1 MVVFCHTSKIC
12 TCVPPSWTS
21 LPLPSPFH
29 PSGLSQSTGFGCPA
43 SCMELASVLHM
54 VMYMFQCYSLK
65 SSHPHL
71 LPLSP
76 KVCSLYLCLLCRP
89 ACRVIG
95 YQLFFMNKYTKIFNK
110 LWVNIIQQ
118 YIKIIPQY
126 YNNYIIGIYSKS
138 MRLVKYFKI
147 NQCNPLY

>member
-1 MVVFCHTSKIC
+1 MEDNYFIILWWFLPYINMNQPQMYMCP
-12 TCVPPSWTS
+12 PPSWTP
-21 LPLPSPFH
+21 LPLPS
-29 PSGLSQSTGFGCPA
+29 GWSQSTGFGCPA

-95 YQLFFMNKYTKIFNK
+95 YQLFFMNRYTKIFNK
-110 LWVNIIQQ
+110 LLVDIIQQ
-118 YIKIIPQY
+118 YIKIIMHHNKMEFLQW
-126 YNNYIIGIYSKS
+126 NII
-138 MRLVKYFKI
+138 
-147 NQCNPLY
+147 